1 MIATLT
7 VTYQPGQLKAVAYR
21 QGKPVGDSVLETTG
35 PAVALR
41 LEAID
46 SPSPPTPWI
55 CATSPPPWWTSRA
68 AASTTTTGSS
78 PRSSG
83 AGHLAGFGSN
93 NPCTEESYGTGRRFT
108 WHGHAMLVLRAGDAP
123 GQLELT
129 VSTQG
134 IETQMLQIP
143 TV

>member
-1 MIATLT
+1 MDLCYVTATL
-7 VTYQPGQLKAVAYR
+7 VDEQGRRVYNDDRELSAFLRGPG
-21 QGKPVGDSVLETTG
+21 T
-35 PAVALR
+35 
-41 LEAID
+41 
-46 SPSPPTPWI
+46 
-55 CATSPPPWWTSRA
+55 
-68 AASTTTTGSS
+68 
-78 PRSSG
+78 
-83 AGHLAGFGSN
+83 LAGFGSN

-134 IETQMLQIP
+134 LETQMLQIP

>member
-1 MIATLT
+1 MLAT
-7 VTYQPGQLKAVAYR
+7 PGAA
-21 QGKPVGDSVLETTG
+21 G
-35 PAVALR
+35 ALR
-41 LEAID
+41 LEAVGRSVAAD
-46 SPSPPTPWI
+46 ALELGYST
-55 CATSPPPWWTSRA
+55 ATWVDGQGRRVYNDDRELSAFLRGPGT
-68 AASTTTTGSS
+68 
-78 PRSSG
+78 
-83 AGHLAGFGSN
+83 LAGFGSN

-134 IETQMLQIP
+134 METQMFQIP